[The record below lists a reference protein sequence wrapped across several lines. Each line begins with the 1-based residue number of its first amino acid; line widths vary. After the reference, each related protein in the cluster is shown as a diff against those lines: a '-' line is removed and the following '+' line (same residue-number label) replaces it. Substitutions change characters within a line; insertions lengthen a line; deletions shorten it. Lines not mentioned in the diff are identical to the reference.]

1 MAVRGKGSK
10 AYAVR
15 EYLEANPQ
23 AGNVEIQN
31 ALAAK
36 GIKVTTKYISNVK
49 HLLKTK
55 RQVVKKVVKERGVG
69 IPEVKAALA
78 LLKVS
83 GSVEAARAALD
94 AAQEIKAL
102 I

>member
-1 MAVRGKGSK
+1 
-10 AYAVR
+10 
-15 EYLEANPQ
+15 
-23 AGNVEIQN
+23 
-31 ALAAK
+31 
-36 GIKVTTKYISNVK
+36 
-49 HLLKTK
+49 LKTK